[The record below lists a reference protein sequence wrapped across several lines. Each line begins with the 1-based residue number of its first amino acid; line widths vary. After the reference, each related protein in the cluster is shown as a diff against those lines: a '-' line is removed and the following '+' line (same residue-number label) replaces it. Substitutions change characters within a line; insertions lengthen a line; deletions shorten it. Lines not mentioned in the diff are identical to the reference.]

1 MKLVLLLLLTQCL
14 FLSACTFSSDEIE
27 KIQGR
32 TMGTGYSVLWPETEN
47 VTPSTVQEKIK
58 QLLIRINAQMST
70 YQEDSELSLFNS
82 ASAPYT
88 QSISPQFAQVID
100 LSLSL
105 NRLTHGYFDISVGP
119 LVNLWGF
126 GPDEKSLQVPS
137 AKQIERAR
145 GKIGL
150 ESIKLVDLALSKQ
163 RQRYLDLSAIAKGFA
178 VDQVAQLLE
187 ELNITSYLVEIGG
200 EIRVKG
206 QKPGNQAWKVA
217 VEAPDIHERRVQKV
231 LALQD
236 VAMATSGDYRNY
248 FEENGQRYSHSIDPF
263 TAKPVKHQLASVT
276 IIDESCA
283 RADALATAM
292 LVMGEEKAVTFARQ
306 ENIRGYFIMRTENGF
321 IEHLTPAF
329 ERWVNP

>member
-14 FLSACTFSSDEIE
+14 FLSACTPKSVEIE

-47 VTPSTVQEKIK
+47 VTSTLVQVKTEK
-58 QLLIRINAQMST
+58 LLILINDQMST
-70 YQEDSELSLFNS
+70 YQADSELSLFNS
-82 ASAPYT
+82 ATPPHT
-88 QSISPQFAQVID
+88 QSISGPFAQVID

-105 NRLTHGYFDISVGP
+105 NHLTKGYFDISVGP

-126 GPDEKSLQVPS
+126 GPDMKSLKVPS
-137 AKQIERAR
+137 AKQIEKAR
-145 GKIGL
+145 SEIGL
-150 ESIKLVDLALSKQ
+150 ESIKLEGLQLSKQ
-163 RQRYLDLSAIAKGFA
+163 QQRYLDLSAIAKGFA
-178 VDQVAQLLE
+178 VDQVAELLE
-187 ELNITSYLVEIGG
+187 TLNITSYLVEIGG

-206 QKPGNQAWKVA
+206 QKPGNKAWKVA

-231 LALQD
+231 LSLKD

-248 FEENGQRYSHSIDPF
+248 FEDNGQRYSHSINPF
-263 TAKPVKHQLASVT
+263 TAKPMRHTLASVT
-276 IIDESCA
+276 VIDESCA

-292 LVMGEEKAVTFARQ
+292 LVMGDEKAVAFAKQ
-306 ENIRGYFIMRTENGF
+306 ENIRGYFIVRTENGF

-329 ERWVNP
+329 ERWVNL

>member
-1 MKLVLLLLLTQCL
+1 MKLVLLVLLAQCM
-14 FLSACTFSSDEIE
+14 FLSACSSSSIEIE
-27 KIQGR
+27 RIQGS
-32 TMGTGYSVLWPETEN
+32 TMGTGYSVLWPEVEN
-47 VTPSTVQEKIK
+47 ITSISVQNKIE
-58 QLLIRINAQMST
+58 QILVRINGQMST

-82 ASAPYT
+82 ATAPYT
-88 QSISPQFAQVID
+88 QTISQQFAHVID
-100 LSLSL
+100 LSLSI

-126 GPDEKSLQVPS
+126 GPDQKSLQVPS
-137 AKQIERAR
+137 AKQVKQAR
-145 GKIGL
+145 EQVGL
-150 ESIKLVDLALSKQ
+150 ESIKLVDFQLSKQ
-163 RQRYLDLSAIAKGFA
+163 HQRYLDLSAIAKGFA
-178 VDQVAQLLE
+178 VDQVANLLE
-187 ELNITSYLVEIGG
+187 ELNIPSYLVEIGG

-206 QKPGNQAWKVA
+206 QKPDNQAWKVA
-217 VEAPDIHERRVQKV
+217 VEAPEIHERRVQKI

-248 FEENGQRYSHSIDPF
+248 FEENGHRYSHSINPF
-263 TAKPVKHQLASVT
+263 TAEPVKHKLASVT

-292 LVMGEEKAVTFARQ
+292 LVMGEEKAIAFAKQ

-329 ERWVNP
+329 DRWVNP